1 MLKTF
6 LLSIILIIGGS
17 FYTYAEEGASA
28 AEAATPAASAEG
40 GDAGPEVKTGASLAE
55 QMEQGGTIV
64 IILILL
70 SVAMVTFAIERAINL
85 QQGKFIPPE
94 LADNARSLWEKGE
107 HNAIVQRC
115 AETPSTLS
123 SIISSLAKHN
133 HISLMEA
140 SNIAGDIASQDMRTQ
155 MQKIIPFALIATIS
169 PLLGLLGTVS
179 GMIESFEVVSVAGS
193 LGDASMLAGGISH
206 ALVTT
211 AAGLIVAVPAIALFN
226 IFKIMTN
233 KLSLRLEGET
243 NQLINEWF
251 LSDKD
256 ENKEES
262 NDEEEKGDD

>member
-1 MLKTF
+1 MIKSLVM
-6 LLSIILIIGGS
+6 SIILIIGGALVVQ
-17 FYTYAEEGASA
+17 AEETGAAAASVAEGSSTSA
-28 AEAATPAASAEG
+28 SPAAGDSAKTVEK
-40 GDAGPEVKTGASLAE
+40 KTGSSLAE
-55 QMEQGGTIV
+55 QMAEGGWIV
-64 IILILL
+64 IILILI
-70 SVAMVTFAIERAINL
+70 SVAMVTFAIERIINL
-85 QQGKFIPPE
+85 QQEKFIPPG
-94 LADNARSLWEKGE
+94 LASDARVLWSNGD
-107 HNAIVQRC
+107 HAGIVKRC
-115 AETPSTLS
+115 AEAPSTLAT
-123 SIISSLAKHN
+123 ILTSLAKHN
-133 HISLMEA
+133 HISSVEA

-226 IFKIMTN
+226 IYKIMTN
-233 KLSLRLEGET
+233 KLTLRLEGEV

-256 ENKEES
+256 E
-262 NDEEEKGDD
+262 KGVA